1 VKSGQALRE
10 ETLPVRLFIG
20 NLPYTATEAELRDHL
35 SAVAPPSHVF
45 LPVDRMTGRPRGFA
59 FVEFTEREQ
68 AEEAIRR
75 LHGQPFKGRPLAV
88 SEARARDESPGP
100 RLSAPYVPSAGP
112 AGPPPVP
119 GVPGARPQRNFGPPA
134 PPRGRGKG
142 PGRKGA
148 KGDPKPRGPI
158 KLRTGGRLYD
168 VDDAD
173 TSSEEDTDDFD
184 NLAESADEQ
193 DEDEGQQ

>member
-59 FVEFTEREQ
+59 FVEFPERDQ

-75 LHGQPFKGRPLAV
+75 LHGQPFNGRPLAV
-88 SEARARDESPGP
+88 SEARARDEAPGP
-100 RLSAPYVPSAGP
+100 RPSAPYVPSAGF
-112 AGPPPVP
+112 AGPPPAP
-119 GVPGARPQRNFGPPA
+119 GAPGARPQRNFGPPA

-148 KGDPKPRGPI
+148 KGEPKPSGPI
-158 KLRTGGRLYD
+158 KVRPGGRVYD
-168 VDDAD
+168 VGDSDAGADD
-173 TSSEEDTDDFD
+173 DTDDFD
-184 NLAESADEQ
+184 NLAESVDEP
-193 DEDEGQQ
+193 DGDDGQE